1 MTAAGKMVTALR
13 SDDDF
18 ADRLNFRYTTAML
31 VTFSILITSKQYVGQ
46 PIQCWTPEHFSKTH
60 IQYAKDFCWIRN
72 TYFLPYQS
80 DIPREGQ
87 VCTTLMLH
95 GSFTFNRVCIPR
107 PWTRFIILSPA
118 TADELVF
125 LITFVCYPPYV
136 RKEGYIGLLVGVLQ
150 ICGRRWHAPIGVKF
164 CVMVHIGP
172 GQIFSR
178 LRGRYP
184 RGSPKS
190 EILGLN
196 FGHVTVNISKTVSR
210 SVTCQLELNISST
223 RAF

>member
-118 TADELVF
+118 TANELVF

-150 ICGRRWHAPIGVKF
+150 SMWASVACTDRR
-164 CVMVHIGP
+164 
-172 GQIFSR
+172 
-178 LRGRYP
+178 
-184 RGSPKS
+184 
-190 EILGLN
+190 EILRDGAYRSRTDLLPFKGEVPQGKPQIRN
-196 FGHVTVNISKTVSR
+196 FGPKFWPCDR
-210 SVTCQLELNISST
+210 EYLENGKSQRYMSI
-223 RAF
+223 RA